1 MVPPPLMAN
10 LSEVISEAIAKA
22 DDCAG
27 AYLPEDFDAA
37 ALKATLIDLREHLSL
52 VTRVFA
58 ALPVKGS
65 RGMRSCTVL
74 SSAGPIKVYRKYFPG
89 GGRPASPSFS
99 GCQYRVTRSARKA
112 ISKCGATLGSMT
124 EASQTIWEMLR
135 FKVSTSRVRSLT
147 LSEGDR
153 ILQLAPSKSPL
164 FDKDLAIPCECTSV
178 EETMVL
184 STDGT
189 CAPCTKAD
197 TCNVLGRDGKKANG
211 RELKVAMAGVYKWL
225 DKDRVPVIPSNK
237 RQYVVT
243 DQDCDAIRIM
253 LLNLAIVLG
262 YRTIRRV
269 QFIGDGAIWIAR
281 LVSDSFKGAEFTVD
295 FFHACGYL
303 NTLSEELA
311 CDDHIPVFKM
321 ARRIMKTHSADAALR
336 YFRKKYPLEM
346 ENLNEAAQ
354 TAYSYLDLRR
364 KNMEYGRLRR
374 EGFLIGSGHIESGC
388 KGIVGSR
395 CKLPGMRWR
404 IHNAASVSSI
414 RAAIRSNTFWVI

>member
-1 MVPPPLMAN
+1 MAN
-10 LSEVISEAIAKA
+10 LADVISEAITKA
-22 DDCAG
+22 DDCGG
-27 AYLPEDFDAA
+27 AYLPENFDAA
-37 ALKATLIDLREHLSL
+37 VLKATLTDLREHLSL

-58 ALPVKGS
+58 ALSVKGS

-74 SSAGPIKVYRKYFPG
+74 SSAGPITVYRKYFPG
-89 GGRPASPSFS
+89 GGRPESPAFS
-99 GCQYRVTRSARKA
+99 GCQYRVTKSARKT
-112 ISKCGATLGSMT
+112 ISKCGATLGSMA

-135 FKVSTSRVRSLT
+135 FKVSTSRVRKLT

-164 FDKDLAIPCECTSV
+164 FDKDSAIPCECTSV

-197 TCNVLGRDGKKANG
+197 TCNVLGRDGKKAKG

-225 DKDRVPVIPSNK
+225 DKDRVPVIPPNK
-237 RQYVVT
+237 RQYAVT

-253 LLNLAIVLG
+253 LLDLAIVLG

-281 LVSDSFKGAEFTVD
+281 LVGDSFKGAEFTVD

-311 CDDHIPVFKM
+311 CDDHIRVFKT
-321 ARRIMKTHSADAALR
+321 ARRIMKTYSADAALR
-336 YFRKKYPLEM
+336 YFQKKYPLEM
-346 ENLNEAAQ
+346 TNLNEAAK
-354 TAYSYLDLRR
+354 TAYSYLDVRK

-404 IHNAASVSSI
+404 IHNAASVSGI